1 MVALCVLSQKDI
13 TVTLINAKRLLI
25 SLLII
30 AEKHAQMFH
39 LLKQRKKAAQHQGI
53 FLRLCRVFCERQ
65 IWKLALSSIT
75 RQALCPTSLTNI
87 DKYNTV
93 LIRFVSA
100 TIKSRHEPSEVQVNS
115 HHHLGLSAVLRY
127 FVFTSNA

>member
-30 AEKHAQMFH
+30 AEKQAQMFH

-65 IWKLALSSIT
+65 I
-75 RQALCPTSLTNI
+75 
-87 DKYNTV
+87 
-93 LIRFVSA
+93 
-100 TIKSRHEPSEVQVNS
+100 
-115 HHHLGLSAVLRY
+115 
-127 FVFTSNA
+127 